1 MDDFSGNKSSF
12 WPSYV
17 DIMTTLFAIMLVL
30 FCVTFTHFKI
40 TNGQLKRAQDSLN
53 VYVRDYKELL
63 SIYEIVENIDTAYF
77 EFKKK
82 YVKHIFKINVTYQ
95 TGKFGLDE
103 LSADKT
109 NPQEAQRLRNEIYK
123 AGQVIKQTIENLQKK
138 EDLKQ
143 DIKYLVVI
151 EGQASK
157 DGYYIDEFKNNN
169 VLSYQRAWELTEFWK
184 SRGIDFTQMDKCELL
199 ISGSGEKGVPRE
211 LENEKSNQRF
221 LIHIVPVIG
230 NLSRKSMMQT
240 TDCEESKN
248 EEVRKEEQQD
258 ETNAY
263 NIPQHISNVYEDI
276 HFGMVK
282 IYHLRYKKI
291 DLICDKMPQP
301 SDSSV
306 IFCAAAAYTAQCLR
320 QFSHSNIN
328 GDHVSGGTR
337 FRGAPCKNNTGAFV
351 YYNNRF
357 KFLHDSYSNELDS
370 AAYYG
375 GMGFGQ
381 ELLIHHGDIIAPVRK
396 DTTGIYRCLCTID
409 NQLCIAECINPMDI
423 STFTDYLLKAKITDA
438 LYLDMGPG
446 WNYSW
451 WRDENNQVHYIHD
464 KQIPYTTNWI
474 TFYK

>member
-1 MDDFSGNKSSF
+1 MDDFSGKKSSF

-30 FCVTFTHFKI
+30 FCVTFTHFK
-40 TNGQLKRAQDSLN
+40 LAQNRLN
-53 VYVRDYKELL
+53 AYVKDYKELL
-63 SIYEIVENIDTAYF
+63 SIYKIVENIDTTYF
-77 EFKKK
+77 EFKRQ

-95 TGKFGLDE
+95 TGQFKLDK
-103 LSADKT
+103 LMADKS
-109 NPQEAQRLRNEIYK
+109 NPQEAQRLREEIFK
-123 AGQVIKQTIENLQKK
+123 AGEVIRQTIENLQRK

-157 DGYYIDEFKNNN
+157 DGYYIDEYKNNN

-211 LENEKSNQRF
+211 LENERYNQRF

-230 NLSRKSMMQT
+230 NLSRKNMVQT
-240 TDCEESKN
+240 MESEESK
-248 EEVRKEEQQD
+248 EKESQEQQD
-258 ETNAY
+258 KTY
-263 NIPQHISNVYEDI
+263 DISQSFSNVYEDI
-276 HFGMVK
+276 LFGK
-282 IYHLRYKKI
+282 IKLYHLKYNKI
-291 DLICDKMPQP
+291 DLVCGKMPQP

-306 IFCAAAAYTAQCLR
+306 IFCAEAAYTAQLLK

-337 FRGAPCKNNTGAFV
+337 FRGTSCKNNTGAFV

-357 KFLHDSYSNELDS
+357 KFLHNSYSNELDS

-381 ELLIHHGDIIAPVRK
+381 ELLIYHSDIIAPVRK
-396 DTTGIYRCLCTID
+396 DTTGIYRCLCAID
-409 NQLCIAECINPMDI
+409 NQLCIAECIMPMKI
-423 STFTDYLLKAKITDA
+423 NAFVEYLMKVNTTDA
-438 LYLDMGPG
+438 IYLDMGTG
-446 WNYSW
+446 WDYSW

>member
-63 SIYEIVENIDTAYF
+63 SIYKIVENIDTAYF

-95 TGKFGLDE
+95 TGEFRLDK
-103 LSADKT
+103 LSADEK
-109 NPQEAQRLRNEIYK
+109 NPQEAQRLRDEIFR

-157 DGYYIDEFKNNN
+157 DGYYVDEFKNNN
-169 VLSYQRAWELTEFWK
+169 VLSYQRAWKLTEFWK

-211 LENEKSNQRF
+211 QENERYNKRF

-230 NLSRKSMMQT
+230 NLSRKNMVQT
-240 TDCEESKN
+240 IGSDYSKEKEVQELQN
-248 EEVRKEEQQD
+248 ETYANNNSREF
-258 ETNAY
+258 
-263 NIPQHISNVYEDI
+263 SNVYEETLLENI
-276 HFGMVK
+276 K
-282 IYHLRYKKI
+282 IYHLRYNKI
-291 DLICDKMPQP
+291 DLVCGKMPQP

-306 IFCAAAAYTAQCLR
+306 IFCAEAAYTAQCLN
-320 QFSHSNIN
+320 QFNHSNIN

-337 FRGAPCKNNTGAFV
+337 FRGTSCKNNTGAFV

-396 DTTGIYRCLCTID
+396 DTTGIYRCLCAID
-409 NQLCIAECINPMDI
+409 NQLCIAECIKPMRI
-423 STFTDYLLKAKITDA
+423 NAFVEYLIKINTTDA
-438 LYLDMGPG
+438 IYLDMGTG
-446 WNYSW
+446 WDYSW
-451 WRDENNQVHYIHD
+451 WRDDNNQVHYIHD